1 MVYEELKN
9 KFEDLNDD
17 DKNALLIY
25 KSRLGRA
32 INSLDIEEKEVVDVY
47 NKYKRLLSNPANMF
61 MSFTV
66 FKDVSFSSL
75 DSFKE
80 SLINIKKKVMNIN
93 LTLDEDTTVYRA
105 FSLSDDSEEELLS
118 KSELISTSLDI
129 DTCDDFLVAGN
140 SRHYLY
146 QINLKKG
153 SKVAICPYAILLDS
167 KSDRLILS
175 KSHDQEEILLNKE
188 NYSFDI
194 VKTTTKELD
203 NNEKLIIRV
212 LDSETLEKTNTKK
225 V

>member
-9 KFEDLNDD
+9 KFEDLSDE

-32 INSLDIEEKEVVDVY
+32 INSLDIEEKEVVD
-47 NKYKRLLSNPANMF
+47 KYKRLLSNPANMF

-80 SLINIKKKVMNIN
+80 SLINIKNKVLNIN

-118 KSELISTSLDI
+118 KSELISTSLNI

-140 SRHYLY
+140 KTLSISNKLKERGKSSYLSLCY
-146 QINLKKG
+146 FT
-153 SKVAICPYAILLDS
+153 
-167 KSDRLILS
+167 R
-175 KSHDQEEILLNKE
+175 
-188 NYSFDI
+188 
-194 VKTTTKELD
+194 
-203 NNEKLIIRV
+203 
-212 LDSETLEKTNTKK
+212 
-225 V
+225 

>member
-1 MVYEELKN
+1 
-9 KFEDLNDD
+9 
-17 DKNALLIY
+17 
-25 KSRLGRA
+25 
-32 INSLDIEEKEVVDVY
+32 
-47 NKYKRLLSNPANMF
+47 MF

-66 FKDVSFSSL
+66 FKNVSFSSL

-80 SLINIKKKVMNIN
+80 SLINIKNKVLNIN

-140 SRHYLY
+140 KRHYLY

-203 NNEKLIIRV
+203 NNEKLVIRV
-212 LDSETLEKTNTKK
+212 LDSEILEKTNTKK

>member
-9 KFEDLNDD
+9 KFEDLSDE

-80 SLINIKKKVMNIN
+80 SLINIKNKVLNIN

-118 KSELISTSLDI
+118 
-129 DTCDDFLVAGN
+129 
-140 SRHYLY
+140 
-146 QINLKKG
+146 
-153 SKVAICPYAILLDS
+153 
-167 KSDRLILS
+167 
-175 KSHDQEEILLNKE
+175 
-188 NYSFDI
+188 
-194 VKTTTKELD
+194 
-203 NNEKLIIRV
+203 
-212 LDSETLEKTNTKK
+212 
-225 V
+225 

>member
-1 MVYEELKN
+1 MVYEKLKN
-9 KFEDLNDD
+9 KFEDLSDE

-25 KSRLGRA
+25 KTRLGRA

-47 NKYKRLLSNPANMF
+47 NKYKRLFANMF

-80 SLINIKKKVMNIN
+80 SLINIKSKVLNIN

-105 FSLSDDSEEELLS
+105 FSLSDGSEEELLS

-203 NNEKLIIRV
+203 NNDKIVIRV
-212 LDSETLEKTNTKK
+212 LDSEILEKTNTKK

>member
-9 KFEDLNDD
+9 KFEDLSDE

-75 DSFKE
+75 DSSKE
-80 SLINIKKKVMNIN
+80 SLININ

-140 SRHYLY
+140 KRHYLY

-153 SKVAICPYAILLDS
+153 GKVAICPYAILLDS
-167 KSDRLILS
+167 KSDRLILT

-194 VKTTTKELD
+194 VKTTTKELE
-203 NNEKLIIRV
+203 NNEKLVIRV
-212 LDSETLEKTNTKK
+212 LDSEILEKTNTKK

>member
-9 KFEDLNDD
+9 KFEDLSDE

-80 SLINIKKKVMNIN
+80 SLINIKNKVLNIN

-140 SRHYLY
+140 KRHYLY

-153 SKVAICPYAILLDS
+153 
-167 KSDRLILS
+167 
-175 KSHDQEEILLNKE
+175 
-188 NYSFDI
+188 
-194 VKTTTKELD
+194 
-203 NNEKLIIRV
+203 
-212 LDSETLEKTNTKK
+212 
-225 V
+225 

>member
-9 KFEDLNDD
+9 KFEDLSDE
-17 DKNALLIY
+17 DKNVLLIY

-80 SLINIKKKVMNIN
+80 SLINIKNKVLNIN
-93 LTLDEDTTVYRA
+93 LILDEDTTVYQA
-105 FSLSDDSEEELLS
+105 FSLSDDSEEELLL

-140 SRHYLY
+140 KRHYLY

-153 SKVAICPYAILLDS
+153 VKVAI
-167 KSDRLILS
+167 
-175 KSHDQEEILLNKE
+175 
-188 NYSFDI
+188 
-194 VKTTTKELD
+194 
-203 NNEKLIIRV
+203 
-212 LDSETLEKTNTKK
+212 
-225 V
+225 

>member
-9 KFEDLNDD
+9 KFEDLSDE

-80 SLINIKKKVMNIN
+80 SLINIKNKVLNIN

-140 SRHYLY
+140 KRHYLY

-153 SKVAICPYAILLDS
+153 GKVAI
-167 KSDRLILS
+167 LS
-175 KSHDQEEILLNKE
+175 LC
-188 NYSFDI
+188 YF
-194 VKTTTKELD
+194 T
-203 NNEKLIIRV
+203 R
-212 LDSETLEKTNTKK
+212 
-225 V
+225 

>member
-9 KFEDLNDD
+9 KFEDLSDE

-80 SLINIKKKVMNIN
+80 SLINIKNKVLNIN

-140 SRHYLY
+140 KRYYLY

-153 SKVAICPYAILLDS
+153 GKVAICPT
-167 KSDRLILS
+167 R
-175 KSHDQEEILLNKE
+175 
-188 NYSFDI
+188 
-194 VKTTTKELD
+194 
-203 NNEKLIIRV
+203 
-212 LDSETLEKTNTKK
+212 
-225 V
+225 

>member
-9 KFEDLNDD
+9 KFEDLSDE

-25 KSRLGRA
+25 KTRLGRA

-47 NKYKRLLSNPANMF
+47 NKYKRLFANMF

-80 SLINIKKKVMNIN
+80 SLINIKSKVLNIN

-105 FSLSDDSEEELLS
+105 FSLSDGSEEELLS

-140 SRHYLY
+140 KRHYLY

-194 VKTTTKELD
+194 IKTTTKELD
-203 NNEKLIIRV
+203 NNEKLVIRV
-212 LDSETLEKTNTKK
+212 LDSEILEKTNTKK

>member
-1 MVYEELKN
+1 MVYEKLKN

-47 NKYKRLLSNPANMF
+47 NKYKRLFANMF

-80 SLINIKKKVMNIN
+80 SLINIKSKVLNIN

-105 FSLSDDSEEELLS
+105 FSLSDGSEEELLS

-203 NNEKLIIRV
+203 NNDKIVIRV
-212 LDSETLEKTNTKK
+212 LDSEILEKTNTKK

>member
-9 KFEDLNDD
+9 KFEDLSDE

-66 FKDVSFSSL
+66 FKNVSFSSL

-80 SLINIKKKVMNIN
+80 SLINIKNKVLNIN

-140 SRHYLY
+140 KRHYLY

-153 SKVAICPYAILLDS
+153 GKVAI
-167 KSDRLILS
+167 
-175 KSHDQEEILLNKE
+175 
-188 NYSFDI
+188 
-194 VKTTTKELD
+194 
-203 NNEKLIIRV
+203 
-212 LDSETLEKTNTKK
+212 
-225 V
+225 

>member
-1 MVYEELKN
+1 
-9 KFEDLNDD
+9 
-17 DKNALLIY
+17 
-25 KSRLGRA
+25 
-32 INSLDIEEKEVVDVY
+32 
-47 NKYKRLLSNPANMF
+47 MF

-80 SLINIKKKVMNIN
+80 SLINIKNKVLNIT

-118 KSELISTSLDI
+118 KSELISTSLNI

-140 SRHYLY
+140 KRHYLY

-153 SKVAICPYAILLDS
+153 GKVAICPYAILLDS

-188 NYSFDI
+188 NYTFDI

-203 NNEKLIIRV
+203 NNEKLVIRV
-212 LDSETLEKTNTKK
+212 LDSEILEKTNTKK

>member
-9 KFEDLNDD
+9 KFEDLSDE

-66 FKDVSFSSL
+66 FKNVSFSSL

-80 SLINIKKKVMNIN
+80 SLINI
-93 LTLDEDTTVYRA
+93 DEDTTVYRA

-140 SRHYLY
+140 KRHYLY

-203 NNEKLIIRV
+203 NNEKLVIRV
-212 LDSETLEKTNTKK
+212 LDSEILEKTNTKK

>member
-9 KFEDLNDD
+9 KFEDLSDE

-80 SLINIKKKVMNIN
+80 SLINIKNKVLNIN

-140 SRHYLY
+140 KRHYLY

-153 SKVAICPYAILLDS
+153 GKVAI
-167 KSDRLILS
+167 
-175 KSHDQEEILLNKE
+175 
-188 NYSFDI
+188 
-194 VKTTTKELD
+194 
-203 NNEKLIIRV
+203 V
-212 LDSETLEKTNTKK
+212 LMLFY
-225 V
+225 